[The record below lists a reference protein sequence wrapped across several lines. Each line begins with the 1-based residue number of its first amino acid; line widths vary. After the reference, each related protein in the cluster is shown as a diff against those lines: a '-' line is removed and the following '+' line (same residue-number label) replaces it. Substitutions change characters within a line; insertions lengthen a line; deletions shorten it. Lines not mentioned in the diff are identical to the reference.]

1 MSITNDIRAYA
12 DSALEQG
19 KQVFD
24 QAQAQLS
31 DVTEQANGF
40 VGKLTET
47 AKGNAAS
54 ITTAVSDL
62 RTQAEKA
69 FSFETIMSA
78 LEPYLAQ
85 AKGYTQVVTDR
96 ANDLF
101 VTVKSDKRVAKIVDS
116 AESISGV
123 VVETVQDRV
132 VKPVQSLTKRES
144 SPVAKKTT
152 TRKPAAKPATTRP
165 SVKPATK
172 ATARKAP
179 AKKTTATASTNS
191 TNGTV

>member
-1 MSITNDIRAYA
+1 MSITNEIRDYA
-12 DSALEQG
+12 DSAFEQG
-19 KQVFD
+19 KHVFD

-31 DVTEQANGF
+31 DVTEQANEF
-40 VGKLTET
+40 VGKLTDT

-62 RTQAEKA
+62 LTQAEKA
-69 FSFETIMSA
+69 FGFEAIMSA

-85 AKGYTQVVTDR
+85 AKGYTQGVADR
-96 ANDLF
+96 ANGVF

-123 VVETVQDRV
+123 VVEAVQDRV
-132 VKPVQSLTKRES
+132 VKPVHSLTKRDS
-144 SPVAKKTT
+144 SPVAKRT

-165 SVKPATK
+165 SAKPAT
-172 ATARKAP
+172 TSSARKAP
-179 AKKTTATASTNS
+179 AKTGAPSKTASTN
-191 TNGTV
+191 GTA

>member
-1 MSITNDIRAYA
+1 MSITNEIRDYA

-19 KQVFD
+19 KHVFD

-31 DVTEQANGF
+31 DVTEQANEF
-40 VGKLTET
+40 VGKLTDT

-62 RTQAEKA
+62 LTQAEKA
-69 FSFETIMSA
+69 FGFEAIMSA

-85 AKGYTQVVTDR
+85 AKGYTQGVTDR
-96 ANDLF
+96 ANGVF

-123 VVETVQDRV
+123 VVEAVQDRV
-132 VKPVQSLTKRES
+132 VKPVHSLTKRDS
-144 SPVAKKTT
+144 SPVAKKT
-152 TRKPAAKPATTRP
+152 TRKPAAKPATRP
-165 SVKPATK
+165 SAKPATT
-172 ATARKAP
+172 ATAHKAP
-179 AKKTTATASTNS
+179 AKTVAPSKTASTN
-191 TNGTV
+191 GTA

>member
-47 AKGNAAS
+47 AKGNAAT

-69 FSFETIMSA
+69 FGFEAIMSA

-123 VVETVQDRV
+123 VVEKVQDRV

-144 SPVAKKTT
+144 SPVAKKA

-165 SVKPATK
+165 TAKPAAK

-179 AKKTTATASTNS
+179 AKKATASTNS

>member
-1 MSITNDIRAYA
+1 MSITNEIRDYA

-19 KQVFD
+19 KHVFD

-31 DVTEQANGF
+31 DVTEQANEF
-40 VGKLTET
+40 VGKLTDT

-62 RTQAEKA
+62 LTQVEKA
-69 FSFETIMSA
+69 FGFEAIMSA

-85 AKGYTQVVTDR
+85 AKGYTQGVTDR
-96 ANDLF
+96 ANGVF

-123 VVETVQDRV
+123 VVEAVQDRV
-132 VKPVQSLTKRES
+132 VKPVHSLTKRDS
-144 SPVAKKTT
+144 SPVAKKT
-152 TRKPAAKPATTRP
+152 TRKPAAKPATRP
-165 SVKPATK
+165 SAKPATT
-172 ATARKAP
+172 ATAHKAP
-179 AKKTTATASTNS
+179 AKTVAPSKTASTN
-191 TNGTV
+191 GTA